1 MADELTPE
9 TPEEEQ
15 PQKKHKQRKNG
26 LYPGVSEELAESMR
40 TGWADTELH
49 GLEPIA
55 QAAHT
60 AARRA
65 ALSARFPGERLVVP
79 AGRLKTRSNDTEY
92 PFRASTEYAYLTGD
106 QTENGVLVLEP
117 AGETGHHAT
126 VYLLPR
132 SDRENGEFWLSGSG
146 ELWVGR
152 RHSSPRPSSCWA
164 SPPRTCASS
173 PRS

>member
-15 PQKKHKQRKNG
+15 PKKTHKQRKNG
-26 LYPGVSEELAESMR
+26 LYPGVSDELAENMR
-40 TGWADTELH
+40 SGWADTELH

-65 ALSARFPGERLVVP
+65 ALSERFPGERLVVP

-106 QTENGVLVLEP
+106 QTENGVLVLGRP
-117 AGETGHHAT
+117 A
-126 VYLLPR
+126 
-132 SDRENGEFWLSGSG
+132 
-146 ELWVGR
+146 
-152 RHSSPRPSSCWA
+152 
-164 SPPRTCASS
+164 
-173 PRS
+173 

>member
-15 PQKKHKQRKNG
+15 PKKTHKQRKNG
-26 LYPGVSEELAESMR
+26 LYPGVSDELAESMR

-79 AGRLKTRSNDTEY
+79 AGRLKMRSNDTEY

-117 AGETGHHAT
+117 TGETGHT
-126 VYLLPR
+126 
-132 SDRENGEFWLSGSG
+132 
-146 ELWVGR
+146 
-152 RHSSPRPSSCWA
+152 
-164 SPPRTCASS
+164 
-173 PRS
+173 